1 MPWRTVLWSC
11 AWLVV
16 GLALV
21 LVAPVLWL
29 HAVDEGAVPSASDA
43 PALPAGVRVGNDDLS
58 CGSGGCW
65 LRLGLI
71 ATEGRSPAALLARAG
86 YPDRTCGPDSLLD
99 RRRVCTDLV
108 VDGRRAWLVVQ
119 YDRSRWF

>member
-1 MPWRTVLWSC
+1 MPWRVVATWC
-11 AWLVV
+11 AWLVL

-43 PALPAGVRVGNDDLS
+43 PRLPAGVTVAREELQ
-58 CGSGGCW
+58 CGSGGCY
-65 LRLGLI
+65 LVLTLTASGS
-71 ATEGRSPAALLARAG
+71 RSAAELMARAG
-86 YPDRTCGPDSLLD
+86 YPERVCAADGWLD
-99 RRRVCTDLV
+99 RRRVCTQAGVRGD
-108 VDGRRAWLVVQ
+108 AASLVVQ